1 MPLEEILTQLARENG
16 RTKEAVQEE
25 MEAYLEELF
34 SGEAAGEEDICQ
46 RLVKTWQGRN
56 PDLAEFIA
64 RLAQEIEM
72 EKGKEEDLRAY
83 FEG

>member
-1 MPLEEILTQLARENG
+1 MPLDEILEQLAREKG
-16 RTKEAVQEE
+16 TTRERVQEE
-25 MEAYLEELF
+25 MEGYLSELF
-34 SGEAAGEEDICQ
+34 SGKVSGEDKSHS
-46 RLVKTWQGRN
+46 LTSLWQGQD

-64 RLAQEIEM
+64 RLAQEMEL